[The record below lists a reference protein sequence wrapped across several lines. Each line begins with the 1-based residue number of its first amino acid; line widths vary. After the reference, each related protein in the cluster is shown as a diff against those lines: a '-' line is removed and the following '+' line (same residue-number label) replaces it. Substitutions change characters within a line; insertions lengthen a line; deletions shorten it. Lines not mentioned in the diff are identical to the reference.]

1 MQVTTYGLD
10 LAKSVMQ
17 LHWVNMETGEIHRK
31 QLKRRALLEFLPT
44 ANRVSWRWGRV
55 VAPTIG
61 LGNCV
66 NWGTRSA

>member
-10 LAKSVMQ
+10 LAKRVMQ

-31 QLKRRALLEFLPT
+31 QLKRRVLLEFF
-44 ANRVSWRWGRV
+44 ANRASWRWRLA

-66 NWGTRSA
+66 NWGMRFV